1 MMNRLI
7 IAAMSAAG
15 LLVTGCETMSGPGQ
29 VATAEECKAT
39 VVTSTAESMRMQNQ
53 QGVPTDDMRR
63 TEGTLAMGKLRLNEP
78 RVLRHP
84 IAPEEGIT
92 SKTLRGC

>member
-1 MMNRLI
+1 MNTST
-7 IAAMSAAG
+7 IAALGLAA
-15 LLVTGCETMSGPGQ
+15 LLVAGCETMNGPDQ
-29 VATAEECKAT
+29 VASAEDCKAT

-53 QGVPTDDMRR
+53 PGVPTDDMRR

-78 RVLRHP
+78 RALRHP
-84 IAPEEGIT
+84 IAPEEGLT